1 MIECEFS
8 IIRAAPQVETTRQHS
23 MIHVRADG
31 RDRQSVVAG
40 DNMTDSTKIAVSP
53 KPTKSRERI
62 PRYLVVQI
70 HIEIVV

>member
-8 IIRAAPQVETTRQHS
+8 IIRAAPQVETTHQHS
-23 MIHVRADG
+23 MIRVRADY
-31 RDRQSVVAG
+31 RDGQTVMAG
-40 DNMTDSTKIAVSP
+40 DSMTESTKIAVSP

-62 PRYLVVQI
+62 PRYLVAQI